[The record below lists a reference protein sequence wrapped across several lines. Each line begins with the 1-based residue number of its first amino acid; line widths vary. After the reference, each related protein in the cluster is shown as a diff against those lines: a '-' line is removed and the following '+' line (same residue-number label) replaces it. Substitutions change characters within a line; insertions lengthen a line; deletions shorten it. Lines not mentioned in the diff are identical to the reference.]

1 MLTSPSNRARSSTI
15 GQKKQYNIL
24 IVLLILLLPSTL
36 SPSTLERDVGWHR
49 LLIDFG
55 CHVKF
60 GSLILLLML
69 QFDFSRQLKD
79 TTKKLV
85 VVHML
90 KAAVFSVSVYPSL
103 HFFSERFLTPRR
115 HLMGGLD
122 VVLSCMCLHLQS
134 ILELYRKLQL
144 VQVLG
149 RNYIF

>member
-36 SPSTLERDVGWHR
+36 SPSTLERDVCWHR

-69 QFDFSRQLKD
+69 QFDFSRPVKD

-85 VVHML
+85 VLHML
-90 KAAVFSVSVYPSL
+90 KAAVFSASVYPSL
-103 HFFSERFLTPRR
+103 HFSERFFTPRR

-134 ILELYRKLQL
+134 ILELYRKPQL

-149 RNYIF
+149 HKYIF